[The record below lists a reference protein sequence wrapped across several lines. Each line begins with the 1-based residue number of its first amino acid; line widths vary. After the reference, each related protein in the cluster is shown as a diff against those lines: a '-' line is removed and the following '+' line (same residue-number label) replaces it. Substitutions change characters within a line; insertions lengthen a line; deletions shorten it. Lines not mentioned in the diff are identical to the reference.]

1 MSGRATWKVNA
12 DSAEPLPGAHS
23 QPTSEDWASTTQILA
38 LPVMHMPKVLLVD
51 DDELI
56 IERLKFP
63 VVEAGYEVFTATNGA
78 AALAALKQDFM
89 SIVIL
94 DRSMPG
100 MDGLA
105 LCRAIRQGTWQGYV
119 YLMVLTAHDSDED
132 VVLGLDAGADD
143 YLSKRVSDAQLIAR
157 LRTASRILSL
167 EHSLKSAREDRRML
181 GANALQQVR

>member
-1 MSGRATWKVNA
+1 MSQRATGKVYA
-12 DSAEPLPGAHS
+12 HSSERLPGAHS
-23 QPTSEDWASTTQILA
+23 QPTSEDSASTTQVLA

-56 IERLKFP
+56 MERLKFP
-63 VVEAGYEVFTATNGA
+63 VVEAGYEVFTVTSGA
-78 AALAALKQDFM
+78 EALAALDQDFM

-105 LCRAIRQGTWQGYV
+105 LCRAIRQRSWQGYV
-119 YLMVLTAHDSDED
+119 YLIILTAHDSEED

-167 EHSLKSAREDRRML
+167 EHSLKSALEDRRL
-181 GANALQQVR
+181 PDANALQRIR